1 MYTIAHMSTN
11 TQSSLSIHNGVIPVN
26 IELPDSTKF
35 GVLKIKMD
43 SVPMDTTPAFIQFT
57 LDQSV
62 SMIEGD
68 GSKIRCLKET
78 MLNILAII
86 VKHKMPIWV
95 AIDGFDTIYHKI
107 VPITQVTEDNLSE
120 LQDKIRSIKAEG
132 STNLKAAI
140 NESQKVLSEATN
152 FKKKY
157 NFFLTD
163 GNATI
168 GEMSNSK
175 LFVLISGEYPTIF
188 IGYGDDHNSWLLIN
202 GSKKHIN
209 SSYQLVLE
217 YETVGILC
225 GELLNE
231 ICYPALNEVV
241 ITTSNESDMIYN
253 PTTNEWGHKV
263 TLGYL
268 VAEKE
273 YTFLLNTKNQEF
285 ETIHMSGVEPSS
297 GNIDIIEL
305 DFDENCSLENL
316 SLNIFQHKINLL
328 LREAVKKEQSVY
340 HELKTL
346 FHTIH
351 KYARENNMLE
361 DVAYLVMFEDI
372 YIAYTKFYDTNS
384 EMYTYSRLA
393 ANMRTQNYRSNSASS
408 SQSHTQN
415 IDFVGGPTRMASVSY
430 SQNDSDEEEIP
441 PISFETILEEAII
454 EENDIQKQ
462 LPEESLVHDI
472 DSIENYI
479 PRNEMIDFNIT
490 RTQINLSREASSGVN
505 RSYM

>member
-1 MYTIAHMSTN
+1 MYTITHMSTN
-11 TQSSLSIHNGVIPVN
+11 IKTSLYIHRDPHPVD
-26 IELPDSTKF
+26 IELPESGVL

-43 SVPMDTTPAFIQFT
+43 SVPMDTTPVFIQFT
-57 LDQSV
+57 LDQSS
-62 SMIEGD
+62 SMGD

-78 MLNILAII
+78 MFNILAII
-86 VKHKMPIWV
+86 VKYRMPIWV
-95 AIDGFDTIYHKI
+95 AIDGFDTVYHQI
-107 VPITQVTEDNLSE
+107 VPITQVSDSNLTE
-120 LQDKIRSIKAEG
+120 LQDKVRAINAEG

-140 NESQKVLSEATN
+140 KSSQASLAEAVD

-168 GEMSNSK
+168 GEMSNTK
-175 LFVLISGEYPTIF
+175 LFDLISGEYPTIF

-202 GSKKHIN
+202 GSKKHMN

-217 YETVGILC
+217 YETIGILC

-241 ITTSNESDMIYN
+241 ITTSGQLDKIYN

-273 YTFLLNTKNQEF
+273 YTFLLNTYYPEF
-285 ETIHMSGVEPSS
+285 DPIHMSGIVPSS
-297 GNIDIIEL
+297 GNIDIIEM
-305 DFDENCSLENL
+305 DFDEDSYIIKNL
-316 SLNIFQHKINLL
+316 SLNIFQHKINMLL
-328 LREAVKKEQSVY
+328 WEAVNKDRSIY
-340 HELKTL
+340 DGLKSL

-351 KYARENNMLE
+351 KYAREMELLE
-361 DVAYLVMFEDI
+361 DPAYLIMFEDI

-408 SQSHTQN
+408 TQAPHED
-415 IDFVGGPTRMASVSY
+415 IFGGGITRTTSITY
-430 SQNDSDEEEIP
+430 TQTEDEDEYEQEETSI
-441 PISFETILEEAII
+441 ETVLENAIMT
-454 EENDIQKQ
+454 
-462 LPEESLVHDI
+462 EESLVDDI
-472 DSIENYI
+472 DSIEHYV
-479 PRNEMIDFNIT
+479 PRSGIIDLNIT
-490 RTQINLSREASSGVN
+490 RTQIVLSRAASAGIT
-505 RSYM
+505 RL

>member
-1 MYTIAHMSTN
+1 MSTN
-11 TQSSLSIHNGVIPVN
+11 IHSSLSIHRGPIPVD
-26 IELPDSTKF
+26 IELPENTIF

-43 SVPMDTTPAFIQFT
+43 SVPMDNTPVFIQFT
-57 LDQSV
+57 LDQSS

-78 MLNILAII
+78 MLNILGII
-86 VKHKMPIWV
+86 VKHQMPIWV
-95 AIDGFDTIYHKI
+95 AIDGFDTVYHNI
-107 VPITQVTEDNLSE
+107 VPITQVTEDNLTE
-120 LQDKIRSIKAEG
+120 LQSKVRAIKAEG

-140 NESQKVLSEATN
+140 KTSQTALTEATN

-168 GEMSNSK
+168 GEQSNSK
-175 LFVLISGEYPTIF
+175 LFDMISWDYPTVF

-217 YETVGILC
+217 YETVGVLC

-241 ITTSNESDMIYN
+241 ITTSGETDQIYN
-253 PTTNEWGHKV
+253 PTTNAWGHKV

-273 YTFLLNTKNQEF
+273 YTFLLNTLYPEF
-285 ETIHMSGVEPSS
+285 EPIHISGVEPSS

-305 DFDENCSLENL
+305 DFEDNCYLENL
-316 SLNIFQHKINLL
+316 SVNVFQHKINLL
-328 LREAVKKEQSVY
+328 LREAVKKERSVY
-340 HELKTL
+340 QGLKTL

-351 KYARENNMLE
+351 KYAREMSLLE
-361 DVAYLVMFEDI
+361 DPAYLVMFEDI

-408 SQSHTQN
+408 TQTQTQ
-415 IDFVGGPTRMASVSY
+415 DAFGGGITRMASTTY
-430 SQNDSDEEEIP
+430 LDDDDHDDDEKIP
-441 PISFETILEEAII
+441 QISLETVLEKAEI
-454 EENDIQKQ
+454 EE
-462 LPEESLVHDI
+462 PVHLEDDI
-472 DSIENYI
+472 DSIKHYV
-479 PRNEMIDFNIT
+479 PRSGIIDLNVT
-490 RTQINLSREASSGVN
+490 QTQIDLSREASAGLT
-505 RSYM
+505 RL

>member
-1 MYTIAHMSTN
+1 MSSN
-11 TQSSLSIHNGVIPVN
+11 TQSSLSIHRGPIPVD
-26 IELPDSTKF
+26 IGLPEIGAF
-35 GVLKIKMD
+35 GVLKIKMN
-43 SVPMDTTPAFIQFT
+43 SVPMDTTPLFIQFT
-57 LDQSV
+57 LDQSC
-62 SMIEGD
+62 SMVEGC
-68 GSKIRCLKET
+68 GSKIKCLKET

-86 VKHKMPIWV
+86 VKHQMPIWV

-107 VPITQVTEDNLSE
+107 VPITQVTPDNLSE
-120 LQDKIRSIKAEG
+120 LQDKVRAIKSEG

-140 NESQKVLSEATN
+140 KSSQASLAEAVD

-168 GEMSNSK
+168 GEMSNVK
-175 LFVLISGEYPTIF
+175 LFDLISGEYPTIF

-217 YETVGILC
+217 YETVGVLC

-241 ITTSNESDMIYN
+241 ITTSGQLDKIYN

-273 YTFLLNTKNQEF
+273 YTFLLSTCYPEF
-285 ETIHMSGVEPSS
+285 EPIHLSGVEPST
-297 GNIDIIEL
+297 GNIDIVEM
-305 DFDENCSLENL
+305 DFDENCYLENL
-316 SLNIFQHKINLL
+316 SLNVFQQKINLL
-328 LREAVKKEQSVY
+328 LREAVKKEHSVY
-340 HELKTL
+340 HGLKTL

-351 KYARENNMLE
+351 KYAREMEFLE
-361 DVAYLVMFEDI
+361 DPAYLVMFEDI

-408 SQSHTQN
+408 SQSQTQPA
-415 IDFVGGPTRMASVSY
+415 DYLGGGLTRMASVTY
-430 SQNDSDEEEIP
+430 SQNDSDDEEVEVS
-441 PISFETILEEAII
+441 PIFLETVLEEAIM
-454 EENDIQKQ
+454 EEPEPDPKEQK
-462 LPEESLVHDI
+462 EVSDEDI
-472 DSIENYI
+472 DSIEHYV
-479 PRNEMIDFNIT
+479 PRSGIIDLNV
-490 RTQINLSREASSGVN
+490 TQTQFELSREASLGIT
-505 RSYM
+505 RL

>member
-1 MYTIAHMSTN
+1 MSTN
-11 TQSSLSIHNGVIPVN
+11 TQSSLYIHRGPLPVD
-26 IELPDSTKF
+26 IELPESGVF

-43 SVPMDTTPAFIQFT
+43 SVPMDTTPVFIQFT
-57 LDQSV
+57 LDQSS
-62 SMIEGD
+62 SMVEGG
-68 GSKIRCLKET
+68 GSKIRCPKET

-86 VKHKMPIWV
+86 VKHQMPIWV
-95 AIDGFDTIYHKI
+95 AIDGFDTVYHQI
-107 VPITQVTEDNLSE
+107 VPITRVSQDNLTE
-120 LQDKIRSIKAEG
+120 LQDKVRSIKAEG

-140 NESQKVLSEATN
+140 KSSQASLAEPVD

-168 GEMSNSK
+168 GETSNSK
-175 LFVLISGEYPTIF
+175 LFDLISGEYPSIF

-217 YETVGILC
+217 YETVGVLC

-241 ITTSNESDMIYN
+241 ITTSGQLDKIYN

-273 YTFLLNTKNQEF
+273 YTFLLNTYYPEF
-285 ETIHMSGVEPSS
+285 ETIHISGIEPSS

-305 DFDENCSLENL
+305 DFDENCYLENL
-316 SLNIFQHKINLL
+316 SANIFQHKINLL
-328 LREAVKKEQSVY
+328 LREAVKKDRYVY
-340 HELKTL
+340 HGLKSL

-351 KYARENNMLE
+351 KYAREMELLE
-361 DVAYLVMFEDI
+361 DPAYLVMFEDI

-408 SQSHTQN
+408 TQSHTQPA
-415 IDFVGGPTRMASVSY
+415 DYLGGGLTRMASITY
-430 SQNDSDEEEIP
+430 TQPEDEEEEV
-441 PISFETILEEAII
+441 PISLETVLEEAIM
-454 EENDIQKQ
+454 EPIQD
-462 LPEESLVHDI
+462 ESMVEDI
-472 DSIENYI
+472 DSIEQYV
-479 PRNEMIDFNIT
+479 PRSGIIDLNVT
-490 RTQINLSREASSGVN
+490 QTQIDLSRELSAGLT
-505 RSYM
+505 RL